1 MSGQNGRP
9 GCISAPAFRRIQE
22 ELVLARLAILIDGG
36 YLIAIA
42 KQARI
47 WVDYQK
53 FSQEVTRAVDERTTE
68 PVHLLRTYF
77 YNCLPWQGSPPTEA
91 ERERYRKARNFHTGL
106 ENLPRY
112 KVREGVLKKRD
123 DGTESTSRFE
133 QKRVDLML
141 GLDLA
146 TLSLKGHIQHA
157 AVISGDNDFVPAF
170 DLARGEGV
178 LLWLFHERSSTS
190 HELRNAADEHVVLD
204 RNFLKRVEQA
214 RR

>member
-1 MSGQNGRP
+1 M
-9 GCISAPAFRRIQE
+9 
-22 ELVLARLAILIDGG
+22 ARLAILIDGG
-36 YLIAIA
+36 YLSAIA
-42 KQARI
+42 KKARI

-53 FSQEVTRAVDERTTE
+53 FSQEVARVVDGKTTE
-68 PVHLLRTYF
+68 PVHLLRTYY
-77 YNCLPWQGSPPTEA
+77 YNCLPWQGSNPTEA
-91 ERERYRKARNFHTGL
+91 ESERYRKARNFHTGL

-123 DGTESTSRFE
+123 DSSERAPRFE

-146 TLSLKGHIQHA
+146 TLSLKGHIRHA

-170 DLARGEGV
+170 DLARAEGV
-178 LLWLFHERSSTS
+178 LLWLFHERRSTS

-214 RR
+214 SR

>member
-1 MSGQNGRP
+1 M
-9 GCISAPAFRRIQE
+9 
-22 ELVLARLAILIDGG
+22 RLAILIDGG

-42 KQARI
+42 KKARI

-53 FSQEVTRAVDERTTE
+53 LSQEIASAVDERTTE

-77 YNCLPWQGSPPTEA
+77 YNCLPWQGSPPTDA
-91 ERERYRKARNFHTGL
+91 ERERYRKARRFHTGL

-123 DGTESTSRFE
+123 DGSESETRFE

-170 DLARGEGV
+170 DLARTEGV
-178 LLWLFHERSSTS
+178 LLWLFHDRSSTS
-190 HELRNAADEHVVLD
+190 HELRNAADEHVEID
-204 RNFLKRVEQA
+204 RDFLKRVE
-214 RR
+214 RDSR